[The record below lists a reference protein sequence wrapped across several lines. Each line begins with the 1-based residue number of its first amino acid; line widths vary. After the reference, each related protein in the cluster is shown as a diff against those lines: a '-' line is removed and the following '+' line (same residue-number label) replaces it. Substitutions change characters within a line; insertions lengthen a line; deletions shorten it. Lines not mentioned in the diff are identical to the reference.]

1 MANKLIS
8 YLKESKEELA
18 KVQWPNRQ
26 ETIHYTLIVL
36 GVSFFL
42 ALFLGVTDFGLN
54 KVLELIVK

>member
-18 KVQWPNRQ
+18 KVQWPTQ
-26 ETIHYTLIVL
+26 KETIHYTIIVL
-36 GVSFFL
+36 GVSFFT

-54 KVLELIVK
+54 KVLEIIVK